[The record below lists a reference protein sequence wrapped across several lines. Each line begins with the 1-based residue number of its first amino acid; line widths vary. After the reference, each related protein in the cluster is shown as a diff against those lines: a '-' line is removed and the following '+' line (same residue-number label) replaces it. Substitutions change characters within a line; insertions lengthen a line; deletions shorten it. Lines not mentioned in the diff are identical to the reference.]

1 MLLVKS
7 ERTCL
12 ASCYCSQFRIKRN
25 DVSPELP
32 VNLGYN
38 YIRTHANMGQVSRTS
53 QKQ

>member
-1 MLLVKS
+1 MNALVWLVATVPNS
-7 ERTCL
+7 EL
-12 ASCYCSQFRIKRN
+12 KEIQSHEN